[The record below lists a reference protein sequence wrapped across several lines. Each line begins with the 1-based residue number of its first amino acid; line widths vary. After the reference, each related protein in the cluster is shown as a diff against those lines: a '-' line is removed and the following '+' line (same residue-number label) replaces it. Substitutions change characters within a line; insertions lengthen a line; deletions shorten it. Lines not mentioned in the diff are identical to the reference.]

1 MGMSHD
7 TSAQHSRPSGN
18 EPSKLPSVLYTP
30 LTPALGNLSSAS
42 FSRGHTTMAAA
53 VCCLILPALAPSART
68 SAPHCPL
75 PDANHRAAV
84 VDVKKKPSA
93 RLRMQ
98 RWEVEVGGRARWQ
111 MKAASEE
118 TRPDEVGDVR
128 DEEEDL
134 VVERTAIVLV
144 CPGIAPLPLQLFTC
158 IGGRRSHGY
167 CRAFG
172 RISFSSRLCL

>member
-1 MGMSHD
+1 
-7 TSAQHSRPSGN
+7 
-18 EPSKLPSVLYTP
+18 
-30 LTPALGNLSSAS
+30 
-42 FSRGHTTMAAA
+42 MAAA

-84 VDVKKKPSA
+84 KPRRLYIRTTRLKYWRSSTKKPSA

-128 DEEEDL
+128 DEERHDEEEDL

-144 CPGIAPLPLQLFTC
+144 CPGIAPLPLQLFT
-158 IGGRRSHGY
+158 RNHGY

>member
-1 MGMSHD
+1 M
-7 TSAQHSRPSGN
+7 
-18 EPSKLPSVLYTP
+18 V
-30 LTPALGNLSSAS
+30 PA
-42 FSRGHTTMAAA
+42 
-53 VCCLILPALAPSART
+53 P
-68 SAPHCPL
+68 
-75 PDANHRAAV
+75 

-98 RWEVEVGGRARWQ
+98 RWEVEVGGKARWQ

-128 DEEEDL
+128 DEERHDEEEDL

-158 IGGRRSHGY
+158 IGVAVGRRSHGY

>member
-1 MGMSHD
+1 M
-7 TSAQHSRPSGN
+7 
-18 EPSKLPSVLYTP
+18 V
-30 LTPALGNLSSAS
+30 PA
-42 FSRGHTTMAAA
+42 
-53 VCCLILPALAPSART
+53 P
-68 SAPHCPL
+68 
-75 PDANHRAAV
+75 

-128 DEEEDL
+128 DEERHDEEEDL

-158 IGGRRSHGY
+158 IGVADIKNHPG
-167 CRAFG
+167 
-172 RISFSSRLCL
+172 IQMLDLSFEKEDCVFEP

>member
-1 MGMSHD
+1 
-7 TSAQHSRPSGN
+7 
-18 EPSKLPSVLYTP
+18 
-30 LTPALGNLSSAS
+30 
-42 FSRGHTTMAAA
+42 MAAA

-75 PDANHRAAV
+75 PDANHRAGCTSE
-84 VDVKKKPSA
+84 PPGRSSA
-93 RLRMQ
+93 TSCSGRLRRCPEEAEREAADAAMGGG
-98 RWEVEVGGRARWQ
+98 GGRQSAVADEGGLGGDETALA
-111 MKAASEE
+111 AASGGA
-118 TRPDEVGDVR
+118 PDEVGDVR
-128 DEEEDL
+128 DEERHDEEEDL

-158 IGGRRSHGY
+158 IGVAVGRRSHGY